1 MGHYILQGFL
11 PATFLVVLSWL
22 AFLIKSSN
30 ISDRLTLEITIIL
43 STVVLLDNN
52 NDKIVQVSYV
62 KALDLFIIVCFGFI
76 FVALLETMLVYR
88 LWILAERES
97 TKTSDVVAV
106 S

>member
-11 PATFLVVLSWL
+11 PATILVVLSWL

-76 FVALLETMLVYR
+76 FVALLETMLVYK

-97 TKTSDVVAV
+97 TKSSDVVAV